1 VQVFISCMPT
11 RESML
16 ILLYLSVGFFNCN
29 PHSLPIFHSN
39 QANITVFRR
48 MRKTDQNRIAK
59 ACGATIVSR
68 PDEIQPSDVGTGC
81 GLFKVIACL
90 FE

>member
-1 VQVFISCMPT
+1 
-11 RESML
+11 
-16 ILLYLSVGFFNCN
+16 
-29 PHSLPIFHSN
+29 
-39 QANITVFRR
+39 

-81 GLFKVIACL
+81 GLFKVSVLLVVGCFDLSVQRDIEML
-90 FE
+90 GKRLMSDTIRFQLLSLIS